1 MGATISVVIDNHNYG
16 RYLGEAVRSVLRQR
30 CPGEVECIVSDD
42 GSTDESREVIA
53 SFGGKVRSLLRSN
66 EGQASAFNAGFSAAR
81 GEFVCLLDSD
91 DYWHPDKIAQCLAFF
106 DDPEVGVVQHFL
118 QDVDGEGRALAQRF
132 PAWPARYA
140 TEDFLDGRLQLTA
153 TSGLMFRRS
162 VLDRVLPVP
171 RRIFYYLDDMLFV
184 KALLL
189 SKGANVPKVLG
200 YHRVHGKN
208 FCAGGY
214 WSPEKLELDL
224 EMKRLFNDEIDPLLR
239 QRGLRRSARYEE
251 LEDLEYFRRRIL
263 LRMLRGERRRASL
276 EWWAMV
282 KKHGVRR
289 FGLFR
294 IATCL
299 IALLSPALYLRL
311 YESYRGS
318 DWGFDLRRRLFSR

>member
-1 MGATISVVIDNHNYG
+1 MVAKISVVIDNHNYG
-16 RYLGEAVRSVLRQR
+16 RYLGEAVQSVLRQR
-30 CPGEVECIVSDD
+30 CPSEVECIVSDD

-53 SFGGKVRSLLRSN
+53 SFGDKIRSLLRPH

-91 DYWHPDKIAQCLAFF
+91 DYWHPDKLAQCLALFE
-106 DDPEVGVVQHFL
+106 DPGVGVVQHFL

-132 PAWPARYA
+132 PVWPERYT

-153 TSGLMFRRS
+153 TSGLMFRKTI
-162 VLDRVLPVP
+162 LDRILPIP

-189 SKGANVPKVLG
+189 SKAANVPKILG

-208 FCAGGY
+208 FCAGGL
-214 WSPEKLELDL
+214 WSPKKLELDQ
-224 EMKRLFNDEIDPLLR
+224 EMKGLFNDEIDSLLR
-239 QRGLRRSARYEE
+239 RRGLRRSARYEE
-251 LEDLEYFRRRIL
+251 LEDLEYSRRRIL
-263 LRMLRGERRRASL
+263 LQMFRGERRRASV
-276 EWWAMV
+276 EWGAMV
-282 KKHGVRR
+282 KKHGGSR
-289 FGLFR
+289 FGFFR

-299 IALLSPALYLRL
+299 IALLSPTLYLRI

-318 DWGFDLRRRLFSR
+318 DWGFGLRRRLFSR